1 VDFAYIY
8 ACVRYDICQ
17 IIFASFGRFLRTFW
31 ELSEVLASP
40 SVVVVEKSDNR
51 IVVEFSNIPRQYIN
65 ALRRLA
71 ISEVPTLA
79 IDDVVIL
86 ENSSVMHDEAVAH
99 RLGLI
104 PLRTDPGRFVMPHEC
119 DCGSTLG
126 CAKCRVLLVLDA
138 EATDKTK
145 VVTSGEMVS
154 EDEMVKPVS
163 KDIPVVVLAPSQKLK
178 FEAYARLGIGKQHA
192 KWQPTSAAVV
202 KDGKNESETVLII
215 ETNGALTAEEIL
227 KESTERLQ
235 SKIKNFKQVI
245 GALKIPKSA

>member
-1 VDFAYIY
+1 
-8 ACVRYDICQ
+8 
-17 IIFASFGRFLRTFW
+17 
-31 ELSEVLASP
+31 LASP
-40 SVVVVEKSDNR
+40 SVEVVEKSNER
-51 IVVEFSNIPRQYIN
+51 IVVKFNNIPRQYVN

-79 IDDVVIL
+79 IDDVVML

-126 CAKCRVLLVLDA
+126 CAKCRVLLVLDS

-145 VVTSGEMVS
+145 VVTSGDMVS

-202 KDGKNESETVLII
+202 KDGKDENEIVLVI
-215 ETNGALTAEEIL
+215 ESNGALTAEEIL
-227 KESTERLQ
+227 KEASERLQ

-245 GALKIPKSA
+245 GSLKIPKSA

>member
-1 VDFAYIY
+1 VSGSLA
-8 ACVRYDICQ
+8 CQ

-40 SVVVVEKSDNR
+40 SVEVVEKSDNR
-51 IVVEFSNIPRQYIN
+51 IVVKFNNIPRQYVN

-163 KDIPVVVLAPSQKLK
+163 RDIPIVVLAPSQKLK

-202 KDGKNESETVLII
+202 KDGKDESEIVLII